1 MANYMISVPLRGLL
15 FLMLIILQ
23 ILKEVVDVSVPLRG
37 LLFLIRIMANHMSEV
52 AEFPSPYG
60 DCDS

>member
-37 LLFLIRIMANHMSEV
+37 L
-52 AEFPSPYG
+52 
-60 DCDS
+60 